1 MRRILKAACIAGAS
15 LSITGTAIVTSQTE
29 ASANPK
35 YASFVI
41 DHKTGKVLHSRNAD
55 ALRYPASLTKM
66 MTLYVL
72 FEDIEKGRFSLNSR
86 FKVSAHA
93 ASQPPSKLGLRRGKT
108 IRVRDAIRALVTKSA
123 NDVAVVVAENV
134 SGSEH
139 AFARRMTQTARS
151 LGMSRTTFANA
162 SGLPNSK
169 QRTTARD
176 MAKLGRSLQDRFPT
190 YYKFFSTRSFTYGKR
205 RYRNHNRLLGRV
217 KGVDGI
223 KTGYIR
229 ASGFNL
235 VTSVKRNGRHIVGVV
250 MGGKTGRSR
259 DRHMAKLIAANLP
272 KASRG
277 KRTSPLLIASATS
290 RIALPKTAPV
300 PARRSVETV
309 LASKASAP
317 KAVAL
322 KLPAITP
329 ETKPVLATPPVKI
342 AAVPTPKA
350 PLLSAEA
357 VPTPAPAAVK
367 QAPVETQ
374 RAGWVIQVGAAP
386 TEAGALSLLSKA
398 RKVGGGALRKAES
411 FTETVD
417 KNDETLYRARF
428 AGFRGKKQ
436 AWAACKTLK
445 RKRHACFAVQ
455 L

>member
-1 MRRILKAACIAGAS
+1 MSIATQGD
-15 LSITGTAIVTSQTE
+15 

-41 DHKTGKVLHSRNAD
+41 DHKTGKVLHSRYAD
-55 ALRYPASLTKM
+55 ASRYPASLTKM

-72 FEDIEKGRFSLNSR
+72 FEDLEKGRFSMTSR

-139 AFARRMTQTARS
+139 AFARRMTATARS
-151 LGMSRTTFANA
+151 IGMSKTTFANA

-176 MAKLGRSLQDRFPT
+176 MAKLGRALQDRFPT

-205 RYRNHNRLLGRV
+205 RYNNHNRLLGRV

-235 VTSVKRNGRHIVGVV
+235 VTSVKRNGRHVVAVV
-250 MGGKTGRSR
+250 MGGRTGRSR
-259 DRHMAKLIAANLP
+259 DAHMAKLIAANLP

-277 KRTSPLLIASATS
+277 TRTAPLLVASAGNRVT
-290 RIALPKTAPV
+290 LPKSAPV
-300 PARRSVETV
+300 PTLR
-309 LASKASAP
+309 LAAVAANLTLRPGSNQVQSSAP
-317 KAVAL
+317 ARAQSRTELAGLTAYAAPQSK
-322 KLPAITP
+322 P
-329 ETKPVLATPPVKI
+329 EAFANPVTLA
-342 AAVPTPKA
+342 AAAPTPKTDVQ
-350 PLLSAEA
+350 PLVVAA
-357 VPTPAPAAVK
+357 PAPS
-367 QAPVETQ
+367 PVEPAPK
-374 RAGWVIQVGAAP
+374 RVGWVIQVGAAP
-386 TEAGALSLLSKA
+386 TEAGAHSLLSKA
-398 RKVGGGALRKAES
+398 RKAGGGALKRAQP
-411 FTETVD
+411 FTETID

-428 AGFRGKKQ
+428 AGFQGKKQ
-436 AWAACKTLK
+436 AWAACNRLK
-445 RKRHACFAVQ
+445 RQRQACFAIQ